1 MKIWIDG
8 DACPKAIKQ
17 ILFRAAVKR
26 KIETIMV
33 ANHLA
38 VIPPS
43 PYIKKVQVEL
53 GFDKADKYIV
63 THVHPQDLVITAD
76 IILAD
81 EIVTKQ
87 SLALNPR
94 GMLYSSNNIKS
105 VLARRHLNESLRES
119 GLIQG
124 GLDALS
130 AKEIQSFSNQL
141 DRIITLS
148 LQSCGDNL
156 SSTLK

>member
-17 ILFRAAVKR
+17 IIFRAAIKR
-26 KIETIMV
+26 QIATIIV

-38 VIPPS
+38 VVPS
-43 PYIKKVQVEL
+43 SPFIKRVQVES

-63 THVHPQDLVITAD
+63 SCIGANDLVITAD

-81 EIVTKQ
+81 EVIAKNAF
-87 SLALNPR
+87 ALNPR
-94 GMLYSSNNIKS
+94 GTLYTVNNIKQT
-105 VLARRHLNESLRES
+105 LTMRHLNESLRES
-119 GLIQG
+119 GLIRG

-130 AKEIQSFSNQL
+130 GKEIQNFSNQL
-141 DRIITLS
+141 DKIITS
-148 LQSCGDNL
+148 SQSYP
-156 SSTLK
+156 